1 MTKTLAAA
9 AAGRDGFVVAD
20 DVNVAARRDAQLD
33 LMSDL
38 LDAHL
43 DVDAIVGLLDAGAP
57 PRPTIVSAL
66 R

>member
-1 MTKTLAAA
+1 LTAAAA

-20 DVNVAARRDAQLD
+20 DTDVGARRDAQLD

-43 DVDAIVGLLDAGAP
+43 DVDAVTGLLDGGP
-57 PRPTIVSAL
+57 PQRSTIVAAL